1 MGEMSIEYCPTGDMF
16 GNFFT
21 KPTKGKLFRKQRW
34 HVMNLES
41 DNQDDY
47 VLSGLQECVGKDV
60 LTSTAVEVHTSANME
75 HATAVVQTDVRHNMT
90 FAEVAMQGL
99 RKSTED
105 YMYSHQL
112 PREVRA

>member
-1 MGEMSIEYCPTGDMF
+1 MF
-16 GNFFT
+16 VLPDGTPSPPPSPPPPLPIPHPRRLLCRPF
-21 KPTKGKLFRKQRW
+21 
-34 HVMNLES
+34 
-41 DNQDDY
+41 
-47 VLSGLQECVGKDV
+47 LSGRRETEPVGKDV

-75 HATAVVQTDVRHNMT
+75 HATAVVHTGVRHNMT

-112 PREVRA
+112 PRDVRA